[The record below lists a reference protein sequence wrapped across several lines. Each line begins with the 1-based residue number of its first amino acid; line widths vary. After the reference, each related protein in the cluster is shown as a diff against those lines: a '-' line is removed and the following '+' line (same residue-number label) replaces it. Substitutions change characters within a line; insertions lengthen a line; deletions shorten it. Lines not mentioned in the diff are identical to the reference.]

1 MEKSYVA
8 VLALFP
14 PHSLFALFSMSPL
27 TSNLTQKRL
36 RSSLASF
43 AWWLPIEGEMR
54 TDSGPGDREQV
65 LQ

>member
-1 MEKSYVA
+1 MEKSEAA

-14 PHSLFALFSMSPL
+14 PHLAFRAFCTSPL

-43 AWWLPIEGEMR
+43 AWWLPIEGEIR
-54 TDSGPGDREQV
+54 RNSGPEDREQV